1 LFEIIINFQLI
12 EGTITLERGK
22 IELQTGFNQR
32 ETYILGQQA
41 VTDTLNQS
49 VTLKDVET
57 NLYSS

>member
-1 LFEIIINFQLI
+1 MFEIIINFQLI

-32 ETYILGQQA
+32 ETYTPGQQA
-41 VTDTLNQS
+41 VIDILNQS